1 MNRKLRVGIIDLVSK
16 KPNKKLFARIMNA
29 NFASIVAYNKKIL
42 LNINADSKFR
52 AYFEQE
58 TTELPQ
64 FYMDIIKRELGPLW
78 YWLPVGAVF
87 HDQNSY
93 LKSMTERIAV

>member
-1 MNRKLRVGIIDLVSK
+1 
-16 KPNKKLFARIMNA
+16 MNA

-78 YWLPVGAVF
+78 YWLPEGGCF
-87 HDQNSY
+87 P
-93 LKSMTERIAV
+93 